1 MTFLRGLKFNSKNIT
16 LAILFVAIILPIGV
30 FTFIQLKNLQ
40 EHEELLKGVQQRQL
54 QTVIFSINQHSDDVM
69 KSLLLRLE
77 NIADIPALTYDDILP
92 KYPGLREVAIVRDGL
107 DSALC
112 LSGTDLISRDEI
124 AEVLDMYHNELQ
136 RLRSY
141 KDLGYSK
148 LEPLATFH
156 AASGNYN
163 LLAFIIKDL
172 EDQQSV
178 CLLFI
183 EPVTFIEQFIAPKMQ
198 ELAEESYVI
207 AAAEHASGELVYATD
222 STDNEGLQS
231 LPLWLLP
238 DYDVN
243 VTLQGKS
250 AAEISQNRFRLNLIW
265 IMILT
270 AILVLGFVVIVRNL
284 RREMQLTQLKSDF
297 VSSVS
302 HEIRTPLALINMF
315 AETLLLGR
323 VREEEKKQEYYEII
337 TKETSRLKNIVN
349 KILNFSQLETK
360 KRIYRFE
367 TARVDEVVK
376 DTLDIYS
383 YHLGNN
389 GFEYTVS
396 YGAGST
402 AASIDSEAVT
412 EALINLIDNA
422 MKYSGEQKRLD
433 ISTGIEDDEV
443 YVSVKDYGIGISDKD
458 QKMIFDKFFRV
469 TQGDIYYVR
478 GAGLGLSI
486 TKSIMDAHAGRIA
499 LFSTPDEG
507 SEFQL
512 LFPIVDVPAVI
523 SPVET

>member
-1 MTFLRGLKFNSKNIT
+1 MKFNSKNIT
-16 LAILFVAIILPIGV
+16 LAILFIAIILPIGV
-30 FTFIQLKNLQ
+30 FTFIQLRNLQ

-92 KYPGLREVAIVRDGL
+92 KYPGLQEVAIVA
-107 DSALC
+107 DSSDTVFC
-112 LSGTDLISRDEI
+112 LSGTDLISREEI
-124 AEVLDMYHNELQ
+124 AEVLDSYQNELQ

-141 KDLGYSK
+141 KDVGYSK
-148 LEPLATFH
+148 LEPLAAFH
-156 AASGNYN
+156 ATTGNYN

-172 EDQQSV
+172 EGRQSV

-183 EPVTFIEQFIAPKMQ
+183 DPVAFIEQFIAPKMQ

-207 AAAEHASGELVYATD
+207 SASDHSSGALVYATD

-238 DYDVN
+238 EYDVN

-250 AAEISQNRFRLNLIW
+250 AAEISQDRFRLNLIW

-270 AILVLGFVVIVRNL
+270 AVLVLGFVIIVRNL

-315 AETLLLGR
+315 AETLLLER
-323 VREEEKKQEYYEII
+323 VREESKKREYYEII

-360 KRIYRFE
+360 KRTYHFE
-367 TARVDEVVK
+367 TTKIDEVVR
-376 DTLDIYS
+376 DTLGIYS

-389 GFEYTVS
+389 GFEYTIS
-396 YGAGST
+396 YGAGHT

-422 MKYSGEQKRLD
+422 MKYSGDQKLLE
-433 ISTGIEDDEV
+433 ISTGIEDGSV
-443 YVSVKDYGIGISDKD
+443 YVSVRDYGIGISPKD

-469 TQGDIYYVR
+469 TQGDIYFAR

-486 TKSIMDAHAGRIA
+486 TKSIMDAHAGQIA
-499 LFSTPDEG
+499 LDSTPGEG
-507 SEFQL
+507 SEFRL
-512 LFPIVDVPAVI
+512 LFPVVDIPAVI
-523 SPVET
+523 SPVETKE